1 MPLRRRSLAA
11 CQIVLY
17 GVGLGCEF
25 PLRRQCQIMAGHF
38 NGFVRLNDF
47 IRIARIAALPACKAP
62 RALQLKFAA
71 QHHFAASRGQCAGD
85 RHIGILIMAAA
96 VRYFARFCRYPAGR
110 VVTARIAQLILAVR
124 YPRPVSHQHIISI
137 HIRNR
142 AGQIAADRGILIR
155 PSVERPVSRHAAYR
169 IFN

>member
-1 MPLRRRSLAA
+1 MPIQRCSCAV

-25 PLRRQCQIMAGHF
+25 PLRRQCQIIAGHC
-38 NGFVRLNDF
+38 NALPRWNNPTG
-47 IRIARIAALPACKAP
+47 IAALPACKLP

-71 QHHFAASRGQCAGD
+71 QHHFVARRGQCVGD
-85 RHIGILIMAAA
+85 RHIGILIIGS
-96 VRYFARFCRYPAGR
+96 VDRQRNRSCRYPAGP
-110 VVTARIAQLILAVR
+110 VVTAKIAQLILAVR

-142 AGQIAADRGILIR
+142 AGQIAAVRGILIL